1 MSKKPLIIAEKP
13 SVAKSLANVI
23 SAYQEKKGYLEGPD
37 CIVSWC
43 LGHLAEYAFPE
54 VYDEKYS
61 DWRFDD
67 LPIVPDT
74 WRMNVAKDKK
84 QQYIV
89 LKELMSRSDIDY
101 VINACDAGREGEL
114 IFRRVYDLAKCKLP
128 VMRLWISSM
137 EDEAI
142 REGFRTMKPGK
153 DYDDLAAASVCRAQA
168 DWLIGINESRAFTT
182 TYGRRLILG
191 RVQTPTLAMLVER
204 EEAIDGFQK
213 EQYFLVHLI
222 KDGLNAVS
230 DKIKDRSEAEAL
242 AQACCGKDAT
252 VMFVEQEQKT
262 VSPPR
267 LYDLTS
273 LQRDANRLFGF
284 TASQTLESAQ
294 ALYESKLITYPR
306 TDSKFLTEDM
316 EDTAGAVMLQIIE
329 TMPFVAASMVPKDL
343 KRIMNNKKVS
353 DHHAIIPTVEIGKCD
368 YESLSDRDQKILF
381 LIATRLLCAT
391 GKPHSY
397 TVTTAGLECQGSLFG
412 AQSSRPD
419 GSSWKSFEESMKAY
433 CRADIPEEEDKDF
446 DTRMPELHEGDVISA
461 VDSMVTEHWTT
472 PPKHYTE
479 ASLLS
484 AMEHAGSKEMDD
496 DVERKGLGTPAT
508 RASMIEKLISGGYV
522 TRKKKQLIPT
532 DDGKL
537 LISLVPEYL
546 KSASMT
552 AEWENRLLAM
562 EKGNDDPKQFIEDI
576 IAQLIYT
583 IEECK
588 SIPEDVRSQ
597 YSRQREKTKESVGNC
612 PICGKPVYEG
622 VKVFY
627 CSDADCKF
635 CLWKN
640 SRFLEGMRKK
650 LTKDMAVD
658 LLADGR
664 TFVRGLYSAKKDKMF
679 SADLIL
685 QIKDGKAYYSLE
697 FPKNKGRKQA

>member
-1 MSKKPLIIAEKP
+1 
-13 SVAKSLANVI
+13 
-23 SAYQEKKGYLEGPD
+23 
-37 CIVSWC
+37 
-43 LGHLAEYAFPE
+43 
-54 VYDEKYS
+54 
-61 DWRFDD
+61 
-67 LPIVPDT
+67 
-74 WRMNVAKDKK
+74 
-84 QQYIV
+84 
-89 LKELMSRSDIDY
+89 
-101 VINACDAGREGEL
+101 
-114 IFRRVYDLAKCKLP
+114 
-128 VMRLWISSM
+128 
-137 EDEAI
+137 
-142 REGFRTMKPGK
+142 
-153 DYDDLAAASVCRAQA
+153 
-168 DWLIGINESRAFTT
+168 
-182 TYGRRLILG
+182 
-191 RVQTPTLAMLVER
+191 
-204 EEAIDGFQK
+204 
-213 EQYFLVHLI
+213 
-222 KDGLNAVS
+222 
-230 DKIKDRSEAEAL
+230 
-242 AQACCGKDAT
+242 
-252 VMFVEQEQKT
+252 
-262 VSPPR
+262 
-267 LYDLTS
+267 
-273 LQRDANRLFGF
+273 
-284 TASQTLESAQ
+284 
-294 ALYESKLITYPR
+294 
-306 TDSKFLTEDM
+306 
-316 EDTAGAVMLQIIE
+316 
-329 TMPFVAASMVPKDL
+329 
-343 KRIMNNKKVS
+343 MNNKKVS

-461 VDSMVTEHWTT
+461 VDSMVTEHWTN